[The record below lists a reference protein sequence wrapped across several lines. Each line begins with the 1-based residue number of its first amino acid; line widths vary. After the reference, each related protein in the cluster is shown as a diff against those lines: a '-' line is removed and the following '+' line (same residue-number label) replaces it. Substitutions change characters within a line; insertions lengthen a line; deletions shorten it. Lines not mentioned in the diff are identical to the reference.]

1 MGLRPSRL
9 SRIRAAAR
17 KAASPSLPLPLLK
30 TPRPTSRRFSFQRAH
45 ALTPEFISVR
55 VVHHV
60 WIDACADEWPA
71 RRTALSLAGAGLHQR
86 NFN

>member
-1 MGLRPSRL
+1 LGLRPSRL

-30 TPRPTSRRFSFQRAH
+30 TPCPTSRRFSFQRAA

-55 VVHHV
+55 VALPAGV
-60 WIDACADEWPA
+60 IACADEWPA
-71 RRTALSLAGAGLHQR
+71 RRTALPLAGAGLHQR